1 MKNSLTK
8 RMIDYLTY
16 KKEWVTEG
24 ELNKLAIKND
34 YKHREVADTISQL
47 KNISNI
53 GYLIKQGFF
62 YYPSKEI
69 DELNQKAL
77 DDF

>member
-1 MKNSLTK
+1 
-8 RMIDYLTY
+8 MIDYLTY
-16 KKEWVTEG
+16 KKEWVTE
-24 ELNKLAIKND
+24 ETLNKLAIKND
-34 YKHREVADTISQL
+34 YKHREVIDAISQL
-47 KNISNI
+47 KNITNI
-53 GYLIKQGFF
+53 GYLFNQGFF